1 MIKKILKFIMT
12 EKQWQEVQEGL
23 KESMP
28 YWETKLIQEENKAI
42 IMHELTIGRLIKKL
56 KGGKNE

>member
-1 MIKKILKFIMT
+1 MT